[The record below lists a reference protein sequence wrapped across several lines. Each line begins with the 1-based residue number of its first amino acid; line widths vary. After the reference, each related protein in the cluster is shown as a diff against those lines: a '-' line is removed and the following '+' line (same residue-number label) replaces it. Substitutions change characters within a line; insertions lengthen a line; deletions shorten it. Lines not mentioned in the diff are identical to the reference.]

1 MADPEIHK
9 VLGQCLAID
18 LIRELRVA
26 GRLGRR
32 CIREQLAAH
41 ILIFQLHAEILLDEF
56 AGLGLHLGRRFRALG
71 PVDGGRVPIVVHL
84 VQLSVVR
91 ALRAG
96 DVPSTVLDQ
105 RILDVQYLV
114 RHITTNAVP

>member
-1 MADPEIHK
+1 M
-9 VLGQCLAID
+9 LGQCLDID

-71 PVDGGRVPIVVHL
+71 PVDVVRVPIVVHL
-84 VQLSVVR
+84 VQLIVERS
-91 ALRAG
+91 LRAG

-105 RILDVQYLV
+105 RILDVQYQV